1 MFCPQQREAA
11 PAQPAPK
18 GAADQQKIS
27 ARPDQRPGC
36 GNDRAAQA
44 DQAGIGT
51 TAVPTPPPTGLGLTA
66 DRETTNPRRSPCH
79 TSGPGGTRPLAGA
92 QAGRPRRHVVSVQA
106 ASVRPLELAR
116 RLPASPPPDGWTKT
130 FTDPRLCVAIVDR
143 LTCNGAI
150 IETG

>member
-66 DRETTNPRRSPCH
+66 DRETTNPAGAPPTRRDPAALARSP
-79 TSGPGGTRPLAGA
+79 G
-92 QAGRPRRHVVSVQA
+92 PRRAGPA
-106 ASVRPLELAR
+106 AMS
-116 RLPASPPPDGWTKT
+116 
-130 FTDPRLCVAIVDR
+130 
-143 LTCNGAI
+143 
-150 IETG
+150 